1 MSDIVVDD
9 FDEKDNDCREDQ
21 KCFLCE
27 ADLKNLSSFLVV
39 ICDD

>member
-1 MSDIVVDD
+1 MFDIVD

-39 ICDD
+39 IL